1 MTSISI
7 LGAGSWGTAFAQVVA
22 DAGHQV
28 LLWGRDE
35 EVVGEINSGH
45 TNSKFH
51 ADIELSESISATS
64 DASFALAADVVVLAI
79 PTQALRSNLH
89 AWKPYI
95 SERTLVVSLLK
106 GLEMSSSMRVSEIV
120 AQEWG
125 HKSDRFA
132 LVTGPNLAGEIIA
145 RQPAAGVVAS
155 TSETSALLL
164 QSLSSAPYFRPYT
177 STDVI
182 GCEIAGV
189 GKNVIAF
196 TVGMAVGLGMGDNT
210 QATVITR
217 GLAEITRLGVAMGAE
232 DATFSGLAGLGD
244 LVATCSSPL
253 SRNRTFGERLG
264 KGLTL
269 SEATEATSTTAEA
282 VKSARPLLELALRHG
297 ESMPITEAVV
307 AVIEGALTP
316 TEAVRKLMSR
326 EKRAE

>member
-1 MTSISI
+1 MTTVSI

-22 DAGHQV
+22 DSGHQV
-28 LLWGRDE
+28 LLWGRDQA
-35 EVVGEINSGH
+35 VVAEINARH

-51 ADIELSESISATS
+51 PGIELLASIRATS
-64 DASFALAADVVVLAI
+64 DAPEALDADVVVLAV
-79 PTQALRSNLH
+79 PTQVLRSNLRL
-89 AWKPYI
+89 WTPYI
-95 SERTLVVSLLK
+95 SDDSLVVSLLK
-106 GLEMSSSMRVSEIV
+106 GLEMSSSLRVSEIV

-125 HKSDRFA
+125 HEADKFA

-155 TSETSALLL
+155 TSEESALLL

-177 STDVI
+177 STDVV

-217 GLAEITRLGVAMGAE
+217 GLAEITRLGVAMGADE
-232 DATFSGLAGLGD
+232 ATFSGLAGLGD

-253 SRNRTFGERLG
+253 SRNRTFGERMG

-269 SEATEATSTTAEA
+269 SEATEAASTTAEA
-282 VKSARPLLELALRHG
+282 IKSARPLLELAVHHG

-316 TEAVRKLMSR
+316 TDAVRKLMSR

>member
-1 MTSISI
+1 MTNVSI

-22 DAGHQV
+22 DSGHRV
-28 LLWGRDE
+28 LLWGRDQI
-35 EVVGEINSGH
+35 VIDEINARH
-45 TNSKFH
+45 TNTKFH
-51 ADIELSESISATS
+51 PGIELLESIRATS
-64 DASFALAADVVVLAI
+64 DAPEALAADVVVLAV
-79 PTQALRSNLH
+79 PTQALRSNLRT
-89 AWKPYI
+89 WKPYI
-95 SERTLVVSLLK
+95 SDQSLVVSLLK
-106 GLEMSSSMRVSEIV
+106 GLEMSSSLRVSEIV

-125 HKSDRFA
+125 HEADKFA

-155 TSETSALLL
+155 TSEQSALLL

-177 STDVI
+177 STDVV

-217 GLAEITRLGVAMGAE
+217 GLAEITRLGVAMGADE
-232 DATFSGLAGLGD
+232 ATFAGLAGLGD

-253 SRNRTFGERLG
+253 SRNRTFGERMG

-269 SEATEATSTTAEA
+269 TEATEAASTTAEA
-282 VKSARPLLELALRHG
+282 IKSARPLLELAINHG

-307 AVIEGALTP
+307 DVIEGALTP
-316 TEAVRKLMSR
+316 TDAVRKLMSR

>member
-1 MTSISI
+1 MTSISV

-22 DAGHQV
+22 DAGNQV
-28 LLWGRDE
+28 TLWGRDT
-35 EVVGEINSGH
+35 VVVDEINSH
-45 TNSKFH
+45 HRNSKFH
-51 ADIELSESISATS
+51 AGIALSESITATHDAAMALSAE
-64 DASFALAADVVVLAI
+64 VVVLAV
-79 PTQALRSNLH
+79 PTQALRSNLQV
-89 AWKPYI
+89 WKPSI
-95 SERTLVVSLLK
+95 SRNSLVVSLLK
-106 GLEMSSSMRVSEIV
+106 GLEMSSSLRVSELV

-125 HKSDRFA
+125 HQADRFA

-155 TSETSALLL
+155 TSEQSALLL
-164 QSLSSAPYFRPYT
+164 QSLTSAPYFRPYT
-177 STDVI
+177 SSDVV

-189 GKNVIAF
+189 GKNIIAL

-217 GLAEITRLGVAMGAE
+217 GLAEITRLGVAMGAD

-264 KGLTL
+264 MGLTL
-269 SEATEATSTTAEA
+269 AQAIEATSTTAEA
-282 VKSARPLLELALRHG
+282 VKSARPLLELAIRHG
-297 ESMPITEAVV
+297 ETMPITEAVV
-307 AVIEGALTP
+307 GVIEGALTP
-316 TEAVRKLMSR
+316 TEAVRILMSR